1 MVYTQQEGEFELRQK
16 KNSLFFLAII
26 SVAVISVLCGCQI
39 STVNPSAEIIIAK
52 EKMALDRWAKGDPYG
67 FIELAAEE
75 VTYFA
80 EGTDTLVRGFKA
92 FEMANAPMKGKIS
105 IPRFEMR
112 DPKVQ
117 LHGEVGILTYVLYNY
132 SELDSITSRWRSTEV
147 YLLMNDDWKLIHSHW
162 TIFK

>member
-1 MVYTQQEGEFELRQK
+1 MFKK
-16 KNSLFFLAII
+16 KNIMFFLTIVFI
-26 SVAVISVLCGCQI
+26 TVIFAVNACQRPAE
-39 STVNPSAEIIIAK
+39 NLSAEIIIAK

-67 FIELAAEE
+67 YIELAAAEI
-75 VTYFA
+75 TYFA
-80 EGTDTLVRGFKA
+80 EGTDTLVSGFKA
-92 FEMANAPMKGKIS
+92 FEMLNAAVKGKVN

-117 LHGEVGILTYVLYNY
+117 LHGDLGILTYVLYNY

-147 YLLMNDDWKLIHSHW
+147 YLLMNGDWKLIHSHW

>member
-1 MVYTQQEGEFELRQK
+1 MVYTQHQGEREMQQHK
-16 KNSLFFLAII
+16 YSLFFLTII
-26 SVAVISVLCGCQI
+26 FMTVISVLLRCQV
-39 STVNPSAEIIIAK
+39 STENPSAEIIIAK

-92 FEMANAPMKGKIS
+92 FEMANAPMKGKIN

-117 LHGEVGILTYVLYNY
+117 LYGEVGILTYVLYNY

-147 YLLMNDDWKLIHSHW
+147 YLLMNDDWRLIHSHW

>member
-1 MVYTQQEGEFELRQK
+1 MQQK
-16 KNSLFFLAII
+16 KYSLFLFIFI
-26 SVAVISVLCGCQI
+26 FMAVIAVLLRCQI
-39 STVNPSAEIIIAK
+39 STKNPSVEMIIAK

-92 FEMANAPMKGKIS
+92 FEMVNAAVKGKVN

-117 LHGEVGILTYVLYNY
+117 LHGDVGILTYVLYNY
-132 SELDSITSRWRSTEV
+132 SVQDSITSRWRSTEI
-147 YLLMNDDWKLIHSHW
+147 YLLMNNDWKLIHSHW